1 MTDTAP
7 TTWSRAA
14 TLRTAEAAF
23 WLTLACGFWLW
34 PSYLALWS
42 QILIAGLF
50 AVSYDLVLGYAGIVS
65 LGHAAYFGV
74 GAYAAGIVARHG
86 WTEPLSG
93 LVFAAL
99 CAGAAGL
106 ATSVL
111 VVRGR
116 DLTRLMVTTGIGLLL
131 FELANRLA
139 DLTGGNDG
147 LIGIEMAPVLG
158 VFRFDMVGRTAYGYS
173 LVVTFLLFLAMRRLV
188 HSPFGLSL
196 RGIRDN
202 AGRMLVLGYPV
213 HRRLILAYTFAAAV
227 AGVAGALLTQTTQFV
242 GTDVLSFNRSAD
254 VMVMLI
260 VGGTGMLY
268 GGLVGAVVFMLAH
281 HWLSDQSAVYW
292 QFWLGAFLIAI
303 VLFGRDGVLGAALRL
318 VQMLARSLARFGREG
333 AR

>member
-1 MTDTAP
+1 MRESAGYAG
-7 TTWSRAA
+7 SRAQ
-14 TLRTAEAAF
+14 LRAAETVF
-23 WLTLACGFWLW
+23 WLTLAAGFWLW

-50 AVSYDLVLGYAGIVS
+50 ALSYDLVLGYAGIVS

-74 GAYAAGIVARHG
+74 GAYAAGILARQG
-86 WTEPLSG
+86 WGEPLSG
-93 LVFAAL
+93 LLFAAL
-99 CAGAAGL
+99 CAGVTGL
-106 ATSVL
+106 ATSFL
-111 VVRGR
+111 VVRGK

-147 LIGIEMAPVLG
+147 LIGMEMSPVLG

-173 LVVTFLLFLAMRRLV
+173 LAVTFALFLAMRRLV

-202 AGRMLVLGYPV
+202 PGRMLVLGYPV
-213 HRRLILAYTFAAAV
+213 HRRLIAAYTIAATV
-227 AGVAGALLTQTTQFV
+227 AGVAGGLLAQTTQFV
-242 GTDVLSFNRSAD
+242 GTDVLSFNRSAE

-268 GGLVGAVVFMLAH
+268 GGLVGAAVFMVAH
-281 HWLSDQSAVYW
+281 HWLSDLSAVYW
-292 QFWLGAFLIAI
+292 QFWLGAFLIAV
-303 VLFGRDGVLGAALRL
+303 VLFGRDGVLGACAR
-318 VQMLARSLARFGREG
+318 LARALGGLPRAGAAR
-333 AR
+333 

>member
-1 MTDTAP
+1 MP
-7 TTWSRAA
+7 HTWSRAA
-14 TLRTAEAAF
+14 RLRAAETAF
-23 WLTLACGFWLW
+23 WLALACGYWLW

-42 QILIAGLF
+42 QILIMGLF

-74 GAYAAGIVARHG
+74 GAYAAGIIARHG
-86 WTEPLSG
+86 WNEPLSG
-93 LVFAAL
+93 LLFAAV

-116 DLTRLMVTTGIGLLL
+116 D
-131 FELANRLA
+131 ELANRLA

-173 LVVTFLLFLAMRRLV
+173 LAVTFLLFLAMRRLV

-202 AGRMLVLGYPV
+202 PGRMLVLGYPV
-213 HRRLILAYTFAAAV
+213 HRRLILAYTFAATV
-227 AGVAGALLTQTTQFV
+227 AGVAGALLAQTTQFV

-260 VGGTGMLY
+260 VGGAGMLY
-268 GGLVGAVVFMLAH
+268 GGLVGAAVFMVAH
-281 HWLSDQSAVYW
+281 HWLSDLSAVYW
-292 QFWLGAFLIAI
+292 QFWLGAFLIVI
-303 VLFGRDGVLGAALRL
+303 VLFGRDGVLGAGLRL
-318 VQMLARSLARFGREG
+318 AGTLARSAARFAPKV

>member
-1 MTDTAP
+1 MRAFARAS
-7 TTWSRAA
+7 WSPAA
-14 TLRTAEAAF
+14 RTQAAEIAF
-23 WLTLACGFWLW
+23 WLVLAAGFWLW

-50 AVSYDLVLGYAGIVS
+50 ALSFDLLLGYAGIVS
-65 LGHAAYFGV
+65 LGHAAYFGI
-74 GAYAAGIVARHG
+74 GAYAAGILSRHG
-86 WTEPLSG
+86 WGEPLSG
-93 LVFAAL
+93 LLLGAA
-99 CAGAAGL
+99 CAGVAGFV
-106 ATSVL
+106 TSFL

-131 FELANRLA
+131 YELANRLA

-147 LIGIEMAPVLG
+147 LIGMEMGPVLG
-158 VFRFDMVGRTAYGYS
+158 VFRFDMYGRTAYGYS
-173 LVVTFLLFLAMRRLV
+173 LAVTFVLFLAMRRLV

-202 AGRMLVLGYPV
+202 PGRMLVLGYPV
-213 HRRLILAYTFAAAV
+213 HRRLIAAYTLSAV
-227 AGVAGALLTQTTQFV
+227 YAGVAGALLAQTTQFV
-242 GTDVLSFNRSAD
+242 GTEVLSFNRSAD

-268 GGLVGAVVFMLAH
+268 GGLVGAAVFMVAH
-281 HWLSDQSAVYW
+281 HWLSDLSAVYW

-303 VLFGRDGVLGAALRL
+303 VLFGRDGVLGACARL
-318 VQMLARSLARFGREG
+318 VRAAG